1 MQTYMHMQHTCAI
14 HVHAHVHVHVHV
26 TCDMC
31 MCMCMCMCM
40 HIVSQG
46 EYKTEAWTEGKPQ
59 ESILRCTEWHAIAEL
74 HHENRWVAKNRP
86 PSIT

>member
-1 MQTYMHMQHTCAI
+1 MYPNKTIGKSGPIVGLFIFLCKHTCTCNIHVHAHVHV

-59 ESILRCTEWHAIAEL
+59 E
-74 HHENRWVAKNRP
+74 
-86 PSIT
+86 